1 MEAAKFGTGEGQLG
15 IVEHEYVEYDY
26 PYSGSAFESSFRSMG
41 VPESRSR
48 SLSNFIRRG
57 GAVVT
62 VNAGS
67 RQAEAENILERHH
80 GQLREESGSL
90 AADEALATGADSSRI
105 QVFGHVQRV
114 YPSYIS
120 SGPGSISPDQPT
132 RKAS

>member
-1 MEAAKFGTGEGQLG
+1 
-15 IVEHEYVEYDY
+15 
-26 PYSGSAFESSFRSMG
+26 MG

-67 RQAEAENILERHH
+67 RQTEAENILERHH
-80 GQLREESGSL
+80 GQIREESGSL
-90 AADEALATGADSSRI
+90 TQDEALTTGSPSRV

-114 YPSYIS
+114 YPGYIS
-120 SGPGSISPDQPT
+120 SGPGYISPDQPT